1 MHEFLSSRTDASAE
15 AGFAVESLGKSRR
28 FSLQQGQLYGLD
40 PLPVLRADCQLTPMR
55 FPNAKDRR
63 LSLR

>member
-40 PLPVLRADCQLTPMR
+40 PLPVLSADV
-55 FPNAKDRR
+55 N
-63 LSLR
+63 